1 MAFDVDIVWRSIG
14 YLPHWREF
22 FSKKNNNLDLTLAIA
37 STIIQIPM
45 IKDSDVYPWLT
56 IFQLARF
63 YRVILVIPRMRPLLL
78 RVFGNMTGIANMV
91 LFLLLTNYIAALLA
105 VQLLRGDL
113 PEDTDMNY
121 GQISL
126 SFLGMYQIFSSENWT
141 DILYDAAA
149 SEVPYQQ
156 AIIVA
161 IFLCGWFLFA
171 NFILLQMFIA
181 VIRENFEVAE
191 EQKRQE
197 QDEAYKRRIQPRVAR
212 EEWMERWNPYRFFN
226 SKTDEGALGR
236 GGTIS
241 RTKSMLQRV
250 RRSTTHARKASYT
263 SEEDTQAGIIA
274 TLKKFFD
281 PAPTTQDVP
290 LVPVRPRQRRPTYPG
305 GEETLELERHL
316 EILSATNP
324 DQIPDDIKFQ
334 REQQA
339 RKAAFIKAHPTFDKP
354 FWIISQQNPIRRFFQ
369 TLVIPSNGE
378 RVFGQPTSSVRQ
390 AFFQLVI
397 MIVVIGGWIDVLV
410 VALGLKGVDQQ
421 PGHNVNQANAIFFV
435 VYNLMGAV
443 VILTLFVSIIIGNF
457 STRSGMALLTNEQR
471 QWIDLQKLIK
481 RQRPSK
487 RPRTRPQGVFR
498 EWCYDRAVRKHGFW
512 SRFMTVFYVFHILV
526 LMSQTFSNS
535 LFTDF
540 LRNSVF
546 LFVTLVYAMDIIIRF
561 SGLGW
566 RSFKANGWNLFDIVV
581 VTGNFAT
588 GIPIVFGSTGFAIE
602 QLQKLFL
609 VSIAFKLVQKSDN
622 LNQLFKTS
630 VASLP
635 AIFNLFIFWLTLFVF
650 FAIVFVEV
658 FALTRWDTAENH
670 NQNYSSF
677 GNALLM
683 LAFMSTG
690 EGWNQY
696 MHDYTVEYPRCQ
708 NSSSDEPDSDCGST
722 AWAFFLFI
730 AWNILSMYIFV
741 NMFTGVVVEN
751 FSYVFQLSGEMSI
764 TREEMRSFKKVW
776 GEFDP
781 DRTGY
786 IPRSKLVAFFSVS
799 KNSAK
804 VPRHRGYSPAHQK
817 LKGVFE
823 VRLYPEELTPRGLVQ
838 ATKMNHPLIYRSTIT
853 GEEIPVPLNMRRLN
867 AILNGVDYAQVKARR
882 QTYNRLLHEAR
893 IVAEEPRGISFT
905 NMLLLL
911 AHYKLV
917 NDDEALTVIEGHRR
931 KITTK
936 HVTELMNLDR
946 VRSTLKMVYH
956 RRNYL
961 QIREQLEAERRV
973 RSGVPAIIVEDLP
986 SSPPAS
992 TRDIAGSNL
1001 NSPRSSIESRW
1012 SKDDATDHVWH
1023 ANAQATSTPAAG
1035 AGHERHPSNA
1045 SMLSAD
1051 ITTSPIAPPR
1061 FSQVRSSQDLS
1072 SPDRLSRARFSQDLS
1087 VSVSRR
1093 PSIWGDIIQAA
1104 GETRHDELGEVS
1116 PTPKE

>member
-1 MAFDVDIVWRSIG
+1 ML
-14 YLPHWREF
+14 YMLPYACWGL
-22 FSKKNNNLDLTLAIA
+22 N
-37 STIIQIPM
+37 
-45 IKDSDVYPWLT
+45 
-56 IFQLARF
+56 IFAKRF
-63 YRVILVIPRMRPLLL
+63 YICNDGDVTGKADCAGEYLSTPVDKSLGFLAPRSW
-78 RVFGNMTGIANMV
+78 
-91 LFLLLTNYIAALLA
+91 
-105 VQLLRGDL
+105 
-113 PEDTDMNY
+113 DTP
-121 GQISL
+121 S
-126 SFLGMYQIFSSENWT
+126 
-141 DILYDAAA
+141 
-149 SEVPYQQ
+149 P
-156 AIIVA
+156 
-161 IFLCGWFLFA
+161 
-171 NFILLQMFIA
+171 
-181 VIRENFEVAE
+181 
-191 EQKRQE
+191 
-197 QDEAYKRRIQPRVAR
+197 
-212 EEWMERWNPYRFFN
+212 
-226 SKTDEGALGR
+226 
-236 GGTIS
+236 
-241 RTKSMLQRV
+241 
-250 RRSTTHARKASYT
+250 STTFSF
-263 SEEDTQAGIIA
+263 DTFGSSLLILFEI
-274 TLKKFFD
+274 
-281 PAPTTQDVP
+281 VS
-290 LVPVRPRQRRPTYPG
+290 
-305 GEETLELERHL
+305 LE
-316 EILSATNP
+316 
-324 DQIPDDIKFQ
+324 
-334 REQQA
+334 
-339 RKAAFIKAHPTFDKP
+339 
-354 FWIISQQNPIRRFFQ
+354 
-369 TLVIPSNGE
+369 
-378 RVFGQPTSSVRQ
+378 
-390 AFFQLVI
+390 
-397 MIVVIGGWIDVLV
+397 GWIDVLV
-410 VALGLKGVDQQ
+410 VALGLKDVDQQ
-421 PGHNVNQANAIFFV
+421 PGHNVNQVNAIFFV

-481 RQRPSK
+481 RQRPAK
-487 RPRTRPQGVFR
+487 RPKTRPHGVFR

-512 SRFMTVFYVFHILV
+512 SRFMTVFYVCHILV
-526 LMSQTFSNS
+526 LMSQTFSSS

-546 LFVTLVYAMDIIIRF
+546 LFMALVYALDVIIRL

-581 VTGNFAT
+581 VTGNLAT

-630 VASLP
+630 VSSLP

-696 MHDYTVEYPRCQ
+696 MHDFTVEYPRCQ
-708 NSSSDEPDSDCGST
+708 NSSPEEPDSDCGST
-722 AWAFFLFI
+722 AWAYFLFI

-764 TREEMRSFKKVW
+764 TREEMRGFKKVW

-786 IPRSKLVAFFSVS
+786 IPRSKLVAFFS
-799 KNSAK
+799 
-804 VPRHRGYSPAHQK
+804 K
-817 LKGVFE
+817 LRGVFE
-823 VRLYPEELTPRGLVQ
+823 VRLYTEELSPRGLVQ

-867 AILNGVDYAQVKARR
+867 AILNGVDYAQVRERR
-882 QTYNRLLHEAR
+882 QTYNRLVHEAR

-911 AHYKLV
+911 AHHKLI
-917 NDDEALTVIEGHRR
+917 NDDEALTVVEGHRR

-961 QIREQLEAERRV
+961 QIREKLEAERRV

-986 SSPPAS
+986 SSPPPS

-1001 NSPRSSIESRW
+1001 NSPRSSFESRW

-1035 AGHERHPSNA
+1035 TGHHRQRSDA

-1051 ITTSPIAPPR
+1051 ITTSPIASPR
-1061 FSQVRSSQDLS
+1061 ASQDRSNRSSQV
-1072 SPDRLSRARFSQDLS
+1072 RFSQDLS

-1104 GETRHDELGEVS
+1104 GETRHDELGKLDDTHE
-1116 PTPKE
+1116 